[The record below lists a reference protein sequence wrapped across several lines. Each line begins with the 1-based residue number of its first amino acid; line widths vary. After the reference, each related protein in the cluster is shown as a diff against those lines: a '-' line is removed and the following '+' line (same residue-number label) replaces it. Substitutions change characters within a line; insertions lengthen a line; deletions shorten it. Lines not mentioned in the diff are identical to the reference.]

1 LSKQDFA
8 ALSEAEDLP
17 SIQQEGKSRLP
28 VRTAEKGI
36 SCRVLDAHNSA
47 PYHESMQKHVLINKK
62 EDSPMR
68 TMNLA
73 TVFCVVALFIAGPSF
88 AQQLP
93 NPYGPNINLVTA
105 KKVAAAAAAK
115 SVEMKVNAVIAIV
128 DTGGQL
134 VYLERFDVVQWGSND
149 VAIHKAKA
157 SVQYKRATLALE
169 NAVKSNIHYLTL
181 DGISA
186 IEGGVPIIEG
196 GKIIGAIGVSGGS
209 SAQDGQV
216 AGAGA
221 AVIK

>member
-1 LSKQDFA
+1 
-8 ALSEAEDLP
+8 
-17 SIQQEGKSRLP
+17 
-28 VRTAEKGI
+28 
-36 SCRVLDAHNSA
+36 
-47 PYHESMQKHVLINKK
+47 
-62 EDSPMR
+62 MR

-73 TVFCVVALFIAGPSF
+73 SVFSIVALFIAGSSF
-88 AQQLP
+88 AQQMP

-105 KKVAAAAAAK
+105 KKVAAAAAK
-115 SVEMKVNAVIAIV
+115 SVEMKVNSVIAIV

-134 VYLERFDVVQWGSND
+134 VYLERFDVVQWGSID

-186 IEGGVPIIEG
+186 IEGGVPIIED
-196 GKIIGAIGVSGGS
+196 GKIIGAIGASGGS
-209 SAQDGQV
+209 SVQDGQV